1 MENKCKDLRNLI
13 YFLEKNIK
21 EEVKY
26 SEFTENKYNEK
37 TYLTDIFD
45 EDNRIVTVDYTTN
58 SITRYI
64 LVENNKLLRIN
75 YRLLFKD
82 FDDIWDVY
90 AATLKL
96 FSNAKDL
103 KLSLE
108 YGYDGVQFIDIVDEY
123 GRKINDSNETVSVFN
138 RRMLSDGVKI
148 VNILSPVTIDE
159 LIKKHD
165 SLVDEIKAKKL
176 EK

>member
-75 YRLLFKD
+75 YRLLFK
-82 FDDIWDVY
+82 
-90 AATLKL
+90 K
-96 FSNAKDL
+96 
-103 KLSLE
+103 
-108 YGYDGVQFIDIVDEY
+108 G
-123 GRKINDSNETVSVFN
+123 
-138 RRMLSDGVKI
+138 
-148 VNILSPVTIDE
+148 
-159 LIKKHD
+159 
-165 SLVDEIKAKKL
+165 
-176 EK
+176 

>member
-75 YRLLFKD
+75 YRLLFKN
-82 FDDIWDVY
+82 FDGMWDVY

-108 YGYDGVQFIDIVDEY
+108 YGYDGVQFIDIIDEY